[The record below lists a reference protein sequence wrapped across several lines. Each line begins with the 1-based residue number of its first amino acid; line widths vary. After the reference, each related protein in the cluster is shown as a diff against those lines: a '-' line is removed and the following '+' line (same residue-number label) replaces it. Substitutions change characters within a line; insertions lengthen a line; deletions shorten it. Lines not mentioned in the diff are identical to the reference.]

1 MTGVTG
7 ARRGVGEAAMSADST
22 VIETELLLRIVKCY
36 CHNPSPSQSKSESKV
51 KSPSLKSKL

>member
-7 ARRGVGEAAMSADST
+7 ARRGVGETAMSADTT

-36 CHNPSPSQSKSESKV
+36 LMDYCKELQW
-51 KSPSLKSKL
+51 